1 MLLAVVAWSAAPG
14 RGAGVKVSTAG
25 SHAVAWRVT
34 LGTQTIG
41 FLKLAIFALSAIE
54 YLPYMLNRCP
64 TAVPKDRDRRPL
76 TMAQKIAIWERAGR
90 QGEWAEDGQRC
101 TWQSLR
107 ICAPEAGY
115 TLESNERRATDQ

>member
-1 MLLAVVAWSAAPG
+1 
-14 RGAGVKVSTAG
+14 VSTAG

-101 TWQSLR
+101 M
-107 ICAPEAGY
+107 
-115 TLESNERRATDQ
+115 ATFPNLCS

>member
-64 TAVPKDRDRRPL
+64 TAVP
-76 TMAQKIAIWERAGR
+76 
-90 QGEWAEDGQRC
+90 
-101 TWQSLR
+101 
-107 ICAPEAGY
+107 
-115 TLESNERRATDQ
+115 

>member
-101 TWQSLR
+101 TATFPNLR
-107 ICAPEAGY
+107 
-115 TLESNERRATDQ
+115 S